1 MKKLTLTFLILTL
14 LYGCDFKRSMEKH
27 NKAKKLADNII
38 EKLDDPSIYNEFP
51 EKYFPIE
58 QLKPILDDLIP
69 NCDWKNRD
77 VKFVDF
83 VTIETIGGVDQT
95 GFIYEYYLSCDSL
108 RFILMFNME
117 TENPELRGLLVEPLE
132 KENKL
137 IIYPS
142 KQLKNRES
150 VNKNNPKNR
159 ESDI

>member
-1 MKKLTLTFLILTL
+1 MKILAFTLFLFTL
-14 LYGCDFKRSMEKH
+14 LHGCDFEKAMEKH
-27 NKAKKLADNII
+27 NKAQALADNII

-51 EKYFPIE
+51 EKYFPRE

-77 VKFVDF
+77 GKFVDF
-83 VTIETIGGVDQT
+83 VTIGTIGGVDQT

-117 TENPELRGLLVEPLE
+117 TENPELRDLLVEPLE

-142 KQLKNRES
+142 KQLKNRKP
-150 VNKNNPKNR
+150 VNENNSKDGK
-159 ESDI
+159 SDS